1 MRCPWVS
8 YSLHHH
14 HIKVWAGLV
23 TERTYHFER
32 GKEWKH
38 WKRLNRKIRT
48 WFLFVLFC
56 FLNVERVKKN
66 RSSLSLDLLSF
77 FFLSLY
83 KISIYCHYYSAF
95 LVHISLYSELCMWQ
109 IKDLGSWILSC
120 LKHLIEVASLIDPF
134 YHLDFSNYR
143 EASFWTKK
151 KVFKGALGGS
161 KGGINSQTPP
171 ESSVILVV
179 ITLWWF

>member
-48 WFLFVLFC
+48 CFLFVLFC

-66 RSSLSLDLLSF
+66 RSSLSLDF
-77 FFLSLY
+77 VFFLSLY

-95 LVHISLYSELCMWQ
+95 FSTHFTVLRTMYVTN
-109 IKDLGSWILSC
+109 KGSWILNLVL
-120 LKHLIEVASLIDPF
+120 LKTPDRSSIINRPILPPGFFQLPW
-134 YHLDFSNYR
+134 
-143 EASFWTKK
+143 SFFLNEKE
-151 KVFKGALGGS
+151 GL
-161 KGGINSQTPP
+161 
-171 ESSVILVV
+171 
-179 ITLWWF
+179 